1 MKPRRPGSSSNFQP
15 HLTPQIRGIEV
26 TIYATLNKDI
36 SNDELYELYQK
47 YYKDEYFVHVYPASK
62 PVQTKWTA
70 GTNCAASP
78 PPMTPAPSACW

>member
-1 MKPRRPGSSSNFQP
+1 MKPETWQFINFQP

-47 YYKDEYFVHVYPASK
+47 YYKDEYSAP
-62 PVQTKWTA
+62 T
-70 GTNCAASP
+70 CAASP